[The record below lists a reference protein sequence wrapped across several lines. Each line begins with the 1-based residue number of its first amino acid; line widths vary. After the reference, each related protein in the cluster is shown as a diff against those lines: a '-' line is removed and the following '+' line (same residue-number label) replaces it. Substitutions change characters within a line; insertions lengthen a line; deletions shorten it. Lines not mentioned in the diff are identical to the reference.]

1 MSDAEPGVAIRAVAA
16 RVVHAVRTQGRA
28 LDHALAEYEATVSLR
43 DRPLL
48 RALAFGTVRWSLRLA
63 ACTEALLTRPLR
75 PRDAILADLLAVGL
89 FQLIY
94 LRIPARAAVHA
105 TVAATAVLE
114 RPHARGLVN
123 ALLRRFQ
130 REGEALTAR
139 LDSQAAVRHAC
150 PAWFVEQLAADW
162 PAQQEALLVASNAP
176 PPMWLRVNRRL
187 GDREAYLQRLRSAGL
202 DATLHPEAPEAL
214 CLVAPTDVE
223 RLPGWA
229 QGAVSVQDAAAQ
241 LAAGLLAPAP
251 GQRVLDACA
260 APGGKTA
267 HLMEATP
274 DLAEMVAL
282 DISASRLA
290 ELEHGLARL
299 NLRPAVL
306 RGDAR
311 HPQVWWDG
319 RAFDRILL
327 DAPCSAT
334 GVIRRHPD
342 IKLLRQASDLPALE
356 ALQAEMLDAL
366 WGLLAPGGRLL
377 YATCSVLRRENQA
390 QIEAFLQRH
399 PEAML
404 VPGNGSIS
412 VPGRQIMTG
421 ETNMDGFYYACLQ
434 HSSMTP

>member
-1 MSDAEPGVAIRAVAA
+1 MNDAAPGVAIRAVAA
-16 RVVHAVRTQGRA
+16 RVVHAVRTRGRTLDDA
-28 LDHALAEYEATVSLR
+28 LGEYEATVSLR
-43 DRPLL
+43 DLPLL

-105 TVAATAVLE
+105 TVAATELLE

-130 REGEALTAR
+130 REGETLMAG
-139 LDSQAAVRHAC
+139 LDTQAAVRHAC
-150 PAWFVEQLAADW
+150 PTWLVEQLAADW
-162 PAQQEALLVASNAP
+162 PAEHEALLAAANVP

-187 GDREAYLQRLRSAGL
+187 GERDAYLQRLRAAGL
-202 DATLHPEAPEAL
+202 DAMPHPEAPEAL
-214 CLVAPTDVE
+214 CLTEPTDVE

-241 LAAGLLAPAP
+241 LAAGLLAPGP
-251 GQRVLDACA
+251 GDRVLDACA

-267 HLMEATP
+267 HLMETRP

-290 ELEHGLARL
+290 ELEHGLERL
-299 NLRPAVL
+299 SLRPSVL
-306 RGDAR
+306 CGDAR
-311 HPQVWWDG
+311 HPQAWWDG

-356 ALQAEMLDAL
+356 GLQAAMLEAL

-390 QIEAFLQRH
+390 QIEAFLQQH

-412 VPGRQIMTG
+412 APGRQIMTG

-434 HSSMTP
+434 HSSMTS